1 MSRCKSKEV
10 KAADLD
16 DEELTEMYR
25 TETIAVVKLD
35 DSQLITLELEF
46 GSFVR
51 FQPVTGAQ

>member
-25 TETIAVVKLD
+25 TEKLD
-35 DSQLITLELEF
+35 DSQLITLELES

-51 FQPVTGAQ
+51 FQPVTSAQ